1 MQHKEFKVNRHT
13 YLASGHVIAL
23 MEALSKVNVNIH
35 GRENIP
41 AGSLIFVVNHFTR
54 IETFLLP
61 YHIYHLT
68 NQPVW
73 SLANPDM
80 FSGAF
85 GQLLEAGGALS
96 TSAPHRDRVI
106 VKNLL
111 TG

>member
-1 MQHKEFKVNRHT
+1 MNRQA

-41 AGSLIFVVNHFTR
+41 DGSLIFVVNHFTR
-54 IETFLLP
+54 IETLLLP

-68 NQPVW
+68 NRPVW
-73 SLANPDM
+73 SLADAAM
-80 FSGAF
+80 FSGAL
-85 GQLLEAGGALS
+85 GQILEALGNVS
-96 TSAPHRDRVI
+96 TKAPDRDRVI